1 MKKAEGQLLELI
13 RQYPGTEPEDVNSI
27 IYCCSRIKSPE
38 SMTEKLEKRQLPVTC
53 EAALHEVYDAV
64 GIRVVCAFA
73 EDVYQV
79 VSWLADRPY
88 IRVIQSK
95 DYIASVSYTHLD
107 VYKRQFQRC
116 RHSQPKR
123 HWNGGNHL
131 QSRWQMCRR

>member
-1 MKKAEGQLLELI
+1 MTSEEFYGSSYEVMKKAEGQLLELI

-95 DYIASVSYTHLD
+95 DYIAYPKPNGYRSYHMLIE
-107 VYKRQFQRC
+107 
-116 RHSQPKR
+116 
-123 HWNGGNHL
+123 L
-131 QSRWQMCRR
+131 Q